1 MFNPSDHSLFF
12 PRMVGEL
19 VSQYSFRK
27 EEKSD
32 FSPAFL
38 NKFRI
43 LKALLESGVDLGCQ
57 FIVERKKKKPPK
69 FHVFSLVY

>member
-1 MFNPSDHSLFF
+1 MLHIEGLIRLIIHYFF
-12 PRMVGEL
+12 LRIVGEL

-57 FIVERKKKKPPK
+57 FLVGVEHHHTIK
-69 FHVFSLVY
+69 FSF